1 MDVKSMTGYGF
12 CESVGEK
19 VQLAVELKS
28 YNNRFL
34 DINHNIAYAL
44 APFEI
49 EIDKALSAVAKRG
62 HIDVNIR
69 LKVLESEMTVL
80 VDEGAVRAY
89 TAAFEKIA
97 ASSAH
102 PLEIT
107 LADYLSQEGVLATV
121 RSSDSESYRTL
132 LFDTLSVAL
141 AQLDESKKR
150 EGASTKAD
158 LIRLGRIIEE
168 GHGVIAAHAD
178 ELEALVK
185 EQLVQRFD
193 DLLGDKGWD
202 EVRILQEIGV
212 LLVKYSIHEEI
223 KRLAVHLK
231 EYFKLLE
238 SDEPVGKRLDFLCQE
253 MNREINTIGSKSQMV
268 ELNMQVVRM
277 KDGLENIREQVRNI
291 E

>member
-1 MDVKSMTGYGF
+1 MKSMTGYGF
-12 CESVGEK
+12 SESVGET

-69 LKVLESEMTVL
+69 LKVLESEMTVH

-97 ASSAH
+97 SASAH
-102 PLEIT
+102 PLEFS
-107 LADYLSQEGVLATV
+107 LADYLAQEGVLATV
-121 RSSDSESYRTL
+121 RGSDSEIYRTL
-132 LFDTLSVAL
+132 LFTTLSVAL
-141 AQLDESKKR
+141 AQLDESKRR

-168 GHGVIAAHAD
+168 GHAVIAAHAD
-178 ELEALVK
+178 ELEGLVK

-193 DLLGDKGWD
+193 ELLGDKGWD
-202 EVRILQEIGV
+202 EMRILQEIGV

-231 EYFKLLE
+231 EYFVLLE

>member
-1 MDVKSMTGYGF
+1 MKSMTGYGF
-12 CESVGEK
+12 CEVMGQRAQIS
-19 VQLAVELKS
+19 VELKS
-28 YNNRFL
+28 YNNRYL
-34 DINHNIAYAL
+34 EINHNIAYAL

-49 EIDKALSAVAKRG
+49 EIDRAIGAVSKRG

-69 LKVLESEMTVL
+69 LKVLESEMTVH

-89 TAAFEKIA
+89 GAAFDQIA
-97 ASSAH
+97 SVANR
-102 PLEIT
+102 PLEIS
-107 LADYLSQEGVLATV
+107 LADYLTQEGVLVTT
-121 RSSDSESYRTL
+121 RQSDSEAYRDL
-132 LFDTLSVAL
+132 LFEALSAAL
-141 AQLDESKKR
+141 FQLDESKRR

-158 LIRLGRIIEE
+158 LVRLGAIIAE
-168 GHGVIAAHAD
+168 GHQILAEHAD

-185 EQLVQRFD
+185 EQLVRRFD
-193 DLLGDKGWD
+193 ELLGDKGWD

-223 KRLAVHLK
+223 KRLGVHLK
-231 EYFKLLE
+231 EYFVLLE

>member
-1 MDVKSMTGYGF
+1 MKSMTGYGF
-12 CESVGEK
+12 CESMGETI
-19 VQLAVELKS
+19 QLSVELKS

-34 DINHNIAYAL
+34 EINRNIAYAL

-49 EIDKALSAVAKRG
+49 EIDNAIAEVAKRG

-69 LKVLESEMTVL
+69 LKVLESDMSVH

-89 TAAFEKIA
+89 TAAFEQIA
-97 ASSAH
+97 SASSH
-102 PLEIT
+102 PLEIS
-107 LADYLSQEGVLATV
+107 LSDYLLQEGVLTIT
-121 RSSDSESYRTL
+121 RSSDSERYRCL
-132 LFDTLSVAL
+132 LFETLAVAL
-141 AQLDESKKR
+141 AQLDESKRR

-158 LIRLGRIIEE
+158 LFRLGTIIEE
-168 GHGVIAAHAD
+168 GHAILAAHAD

-185 EQLVQRFD
+185 AQLIQRFD
-193 DLLGDKGWD
+193 ELLGDKGWD
-202 EVRILQEIGV
+202 EMRILQEIGV
-212 LLVKYSIHEEI
+212 LLAKYSIHEEI
-223 KRLAVHLK
+223 KRLAAHLA
-231 EYFKLLE
+231 EYFVLLE
-238 SDEPVGKRLDFLCQE
+238 SDEPVGKRIDFLCQE